1 MNKRIAT
8 ARSLIAFLS
17 ISIGVAQQPAPVN
30 YYRWGYTRVVTPT
43 GSAEEHDLIGFY
55 AYEKWEQLEPEEKTP
70 DGVIAAMKA
79 LGFASGEDYAAKRN
93 ALRDV
98 VLARSGRSRPALL

>member
-55 AYEKWEQLEPEEKTP
+55 A
-70 DGVIAAMKA
+70 
-79 LGFASGEDYAAKRN
+79 
-93 ALRDV
+93 
-98 VLARSGRSRPALL
+98 

>member
-30 YYRWGYTRVVTPT
+30 YYRVDFIKAKPGKLAEYETFLKKNVPGISQVSIKDGKLLSWGYTRVVTPT

-55 AYEKWEQLEPEEKTP
+55 A
-70 DGVIAAMKA
+70 
-79 LGFASGEDYAAKRN
+79 
-93 ALRDV
+93 
-98 VLARSGRSRPALL
+98 